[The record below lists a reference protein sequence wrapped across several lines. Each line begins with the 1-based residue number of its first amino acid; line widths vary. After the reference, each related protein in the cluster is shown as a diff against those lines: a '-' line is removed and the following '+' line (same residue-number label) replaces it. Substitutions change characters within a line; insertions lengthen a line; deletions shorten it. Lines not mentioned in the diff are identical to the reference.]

1 MINILFRLLS
11 ESRGSLLDNEELVEA
26 LNKSKSTSI
35 KVEEDLSTIEKK
47 EAVIDSTRQ
56 VCYLL
61 DIYFLFKMLYV
72 IFNSS

>member
-35 KVEEDLSTIEKK
+35 KVEEDLAVNEKK
-47 EAVIDSTRQ
+47 ETEIDSTRQ
-56 VCYLL
+56 VCCFFRL
-61 DIYFLFKMLYV
+61 IFFIQLFMC
-72 IFNSS
+72 